1 MPLASARSLAFTS
14 AAKSAVVNTVLS
26 RNVLLPIF
34 PMLLPPLL
42 SAALRSVVP
51 LGAVGAIAAETT
63 FVAGASATALPMA
76 IAVFP
81 QEMQIPTSALEPEF
95 REAKDASGRRVDHV
109 LCNKGL

>member
-1 MPLASARSLAFTS
+1 MAVHSASPHAAPDALVVEPVIEPDPATISEAVTLPTALAY
-14 AAKSAVVNTVLS
+14 V
-26 RNVLLPIF
+26 
-34 PMLLPPLL
+34 
-42 SAALRSVVP
+42 
-51 LGAVGAIAAETT
+51 AIAAETT

-95 REAKDASGRRVDHV
+95 REAKDASGRRVKHV

>member
-1 MPLASARSLAFTS
+1 
-14 AAKSAVVNTVLS
+14 
-26 RNVLLPIF
+26 
-34 PMLLPPLL
+34 
-42 SAALRSVVP
+42 
-51 LGAVGAIAAETT
+51 
-63 FVAGASATALPMA
+63 MA